1 MGKNNISE
9 LTNEQLLIEKKK
21 LKKSEFI
28 SALMIGFLTSIVV
41 IGIVSSIISKNTIVI
56 IPLLF
61 PIYFIYKLISNSK
74 KNNELKIILKERNLG
89 SSPKVVG
96 FRNYA

>member
-28 SALMIGFLTSIVV
+28 SALMIGFLASIVV
-41 IGIVSSIISKNTIVI
+41 IGIVSSIISNNIIVI

-74 KNNELKIILKERNLG
+74 KNNELKIILKERNL
-89 SSPKVVG
+89 
-96 FRNYA
+96 N